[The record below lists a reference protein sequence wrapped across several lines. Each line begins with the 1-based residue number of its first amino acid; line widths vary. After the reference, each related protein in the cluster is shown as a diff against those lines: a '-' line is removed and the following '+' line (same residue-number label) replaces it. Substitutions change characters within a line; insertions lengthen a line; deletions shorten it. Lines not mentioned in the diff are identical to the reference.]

1 MRNPLDAF
9 RRRSTTQTSDAVF
22 ATDGATETPDVVAAV
37 VAVPEPQVKAAPDPN
52 PEHAWKA
59 LALVNEWI
67 RHADAKAAVT
77 LAFTGVLGTMT
88 FNLVKDFQHRT
99 FWFDALVV
107 LACVFLV
114 AAGALC
120 GWTLTPRFTEK
131 RKKKKNSV
139 DQEVEVDDVV
149 NRLFYG
155 SITKGFK
162 DKRHQYSDVMR
173 ALTADPVELTRD
185 LSDQI
190 HTNAGIATT
199 KNFWVKWAIRTALL
213 AGAAV
218 TAVAVLIGASNG

>member
-1 MRNPLDAF
+1 M
-9 RRRSTTQTSDAVF
+9 
-22 ATDGATETPDVVAAV
+22 AA
-37 VAVPEPQVKAAPDPN
+37 PEPRVEAVPDPN
-52 PEHAWKA
+52 PDHAWKA

-67 RHADAKAAVT
+67 RHADTKAAVT

-99 FWFDALVV
+99 FLFDVLVIV
-107 LACVFLV
+107 ACVLLV
-114 AAGALC
+114 ATGAMC
-120 GWTLTPRFTEK
+120 GLTLTPRFTEK
-131 RKKKKNSV
+131 KKKKKRNKSA
-139 DQEVEVDDVV
+139 DQDVKVDDVV

-155 SITKGFK
+155 SISKGFK
-162 DKRHQYSDVMR
+162 DKRRQYSDVMR

-199 KNFWVKWAIRTALL
+199 KNFWVKWAIHAALL

-218 TAVAVLIGASNG
+218 AGVAIVIGATNG

>member
-1 MRNPLDAF
+1 M
-9 RRRSTTQTSDAVF
+9 
-22 ATDGATETPDVVAAV
+22 
-37 VAVPEPQVKAAPDPN
+37 PEPPAEAVSDPN
-52 PEHAWKA
+52 PDHAWKA

-67 RHADAKAAVT
+67 RHADTKAAVT

-88 FNLVKDFQHRT
+88 FNLVKDFEQRT
-99 FWFDALVV
+99 WFFDALVIV
-107 LACVFLV
+107 ACVLLV

-120 GWTLTPRFTEK
+120 GWTLTPRFKE
-131 RKKKKNSV
+131 KKKKKSKNA
-139 DQEVEVDDVV
+139 DQVGEIEVDVV

-155 SITKGFK
+155 SIAKGFK
-162 DKRHQYSDVMR
+162 DKRRQYSDVMR

-199 KNFWVKWAIRTALL
+199 KNRWVKWAIRAALL

-218 TAVAVLIGASNG
+218 AGVAIVIGSTNG

>member
-1 MRNPLDAF
+1 M
-9 RRRSTTQTSDAVF
+9 AV
-22 ATDGATETPDVVAAV
+22 V
-37 VAVPEPQVKAAPDPN
+37 VAVPEPRVEAVPDPN
-52 PEHAWKA
+52 PDHAWKA

-99 FWFDALVV
+99 WLFDVFV
-107 LACVFLV
+107 IVACGLLV
-114 AAGALC
+114 ATGALC

-131 RKKKKNSV
+131 KKKRNKSV
-139 DQEVEVDDVV
+139 DREVEVDDVV

-155 SITKGFK
+155 SIAKGFK
-162 DKRHQYSDVMR
+162 GKRRQYSDVMH

-185 LSDQI
+185 LADQI
-190 HTNAGIATT
+190 HTNAEIATT
-199 KNFWVKWAIRTALL
+199 KNFWVKWAIRAALL

-218 TAVAVLIGASNG
+218 AAVAIVIGATNG

>member
-1 MRNPLDAF
+1 MTEPTVEAV
-9 RRRSTTQTSDAVF
+9 ST
-22 ATDGATETPDVVAAV
+22 
-37 VAVPEPQVKAAPDPN
+37 PN
-52 PEHAWKA
+52 PDHAWKA

-67 RHADAKAAVT
+67 RHADTKAAVT

-88 FNLVKDFQHRT
+88 FNLVKDFEHRT
-99 FWFDALVV
+99 WYFDALV
-107 LACVFLV
+107 LAACVLLV
-114 AAGALC
+114 ATGALC
-120 GWTLTPRFTEK
+120 GWTLTPRFKE
-131 RKKKKNSV
+131 KKKKTKNNKNA
-139 DQEVEVDDVV
+139 DQVVEVEDDVV

-162 DKRHQYSDVMR
+162 NNRRQYSDVMH

-199 KNFWVKWAIRTALL
+199 KNFWVKWAIRAALL

-218 TAVAVLIGASNG
+218 AGVAIAIGTTNG